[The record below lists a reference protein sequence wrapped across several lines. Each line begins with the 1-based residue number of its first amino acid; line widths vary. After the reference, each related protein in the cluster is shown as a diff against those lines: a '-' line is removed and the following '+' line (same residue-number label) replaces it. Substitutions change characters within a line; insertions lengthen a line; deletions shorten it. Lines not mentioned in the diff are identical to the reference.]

1 MCVGAVNNAVNNDA
15 IPGDVNAGTGI
26 VVDDIAAA
34 KAART
39 GAASAPAVAQPP
51 DAMEAIADAAIS
63 GHDITMI
70 IDATPAVSG
79 ANGVTTAAMHQGAGI
94 AAARIASPSTPGAD
108 SEATADGRLID
119 DVAVVCNAPPLA
131 PGAVFTWRLPPVIW
145 GESPRL
151 YVFRGCIRKKQS
163 IFQMGAADIDLAPSP
178 DTPVDKIPLE
188 HMDRGSLARFT
199 TCQPKCCRWRPC
211 HSRFAR
217 TSISFLQHR
226 GGGMCVGAVNTDAI
240 SRDMN
245 ADAAIGDDGIAA
257 ANAVCTGA
265 ARAPSVAW
273 VSNAMDAVSNAAI
286 SGDDVTTVIDA
297 TPVDSG
303 ANGVATASRYGRC
316 SHLLRDALSPLTM

>member
-1 MCVGAVNNAVNNDA
+1 
-15 IPGDVNAGTGI
+15 
-26 VVDDIAAA
+26 
-34 KAART
+34 
-39 GAASAPAVAQPP
+39 
-51 DAMEAIADAAIS
+51 
-63 GHDITMI
+63 MI
-70 IDATPAVSG
+70 IDAIPAVSG
-79 ANGVTTAAMHQGAGI
+79 ANSVTTAAMHQGAGI

-131 PGAVFTWRLPPVIW
+131 PGAVFTVVDSDALDSDDHHDDVADSMADSTEGDDGVMATVR

-188 HMDRGSLARFT
+188 RMDRGSLARFT

-226 GGGMCVGAVNTDAI
+226 GGRMCVGAVNTDAI

-273 VSNAMDAVSNAAI
+273 VSDAMDAVSNAAV